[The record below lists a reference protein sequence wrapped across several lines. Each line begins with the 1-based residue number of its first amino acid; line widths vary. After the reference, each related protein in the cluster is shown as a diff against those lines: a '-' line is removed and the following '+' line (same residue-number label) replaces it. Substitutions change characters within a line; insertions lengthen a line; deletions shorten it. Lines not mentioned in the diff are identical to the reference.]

1 VKQLN
6 PDSFFYFIYIIPA
19 VIIAGVFLFFFY
31 KAIAG
36 KGTQPIRRLTLC
48 IAVVAV
54 AAYLFLFITP
64 ALALSIL
71 DYLPLRLMDNIQ
83 THPIIRFILRWA
95 FTIFFAVII
104 VILSLKN
111 NDPFIKWV
119 WIVFLVFNLPEVL
132 INLYL
137 FFTWVKPVLIEKP
150 VTSEQIILNHFNDFN
165 RERYLLQMLY
175 PLFWAVSSF
184 VIIKKSRQ
192 SKKLIPNFNL

>member
-119 WIVFLVFNLPEVL
+119 WIVFGIFNLPEIL
-132 INLYL
+132 INAHL
-137 FFTWVKPVLIEKP
+137 FFTWVKPVAIKNPTTTAELIM
-150 VTSEQIILNHFNDFN
+150 NHLNDFN

-184 VIIKKSRQ
+184 IIIKKQ
-192 SKKLIPNFNL
+192 AKQKAN